1 MPWTRIVMA
10 GYLCKSLRIW
20 FGNVPYLASTG
31 FEADIPQTFC
41 LAARTRYIEN
51 HRNTGIL
58 YIHVHI
64 HIHEFGASTLKK
76 ETKARIFKPELRI
89 FLFTFEKKPY

>member
-51 HRNTGIL
+51 HRNTCIL
-58 YIHVHI
+58 YL

-76 ETKARIFKPELRI
+76 ETKTRIFKPELQI
-89 FLFTFEKKPY
+89 LFPP